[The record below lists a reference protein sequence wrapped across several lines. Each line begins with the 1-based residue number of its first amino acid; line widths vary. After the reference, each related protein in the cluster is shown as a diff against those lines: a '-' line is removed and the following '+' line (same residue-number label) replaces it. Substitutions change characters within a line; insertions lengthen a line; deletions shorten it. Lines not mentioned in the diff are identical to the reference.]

1 MTNIRTRGF
10 QVVSSFE
17 HMGVE
22 IPQRQTYGSAGYDI
36 RILEGDII
44 NPGETKVFTTG
55 LKAYMLDNEYLA
67 IHIRSS
73 VGIKRNLMLSN
84 ATGVIDHDFFNNPD
98 NEGHIMIAL
107 TNYGNIPQEILDNE
121 RVAQGIFCEY
131 LRTDNDQ
138 PVGERK
144 SGIGSTNE
152 RHVNN

>member
-10 QVVSSFE
+10 QVVSKYQ
-17 HMGVE
+17 HMNVQL
-22 IPQRQTYGSAGYDI
+22 PQRQTYGSAGYDI
-36 RILEGDII
+36 RIL
-44 NPGETKVFTTG
+44 KVFSTG

-73 VGIKRNLMLSN
+73 VGIKRHLMLSN
-84 ATGVIDHDFFNNPD
+84 ATGVVDHDFFNNPD
-98 NEGHIMIAL
+98 NEGHIIIAL
-107 TNYGNIPQEILDNE
+107 TNYGKEPQEILDNE

-152 RHVNN
+152 RQVNN